1 MHSRFQSILHMLPAA
16 GKASTAAMQTAAHC
30 PARTPSTLDV
40 TPYAYARTHAPLIFK
55 NKQQLKNKINTA
67 DSAKFIIFAC
77 S

>member
-30 PARTPSTLDV
+30 PARTQSTWDV
-40 TPYAYARTHAPLIFK
+40 TPYAYARTHAPFIFK